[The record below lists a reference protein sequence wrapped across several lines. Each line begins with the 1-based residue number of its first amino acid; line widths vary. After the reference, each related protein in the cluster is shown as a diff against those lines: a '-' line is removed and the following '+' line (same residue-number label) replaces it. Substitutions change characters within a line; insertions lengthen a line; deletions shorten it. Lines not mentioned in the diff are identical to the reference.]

1 MCLQWCKDSVF
12 NDDIPGERVMYEAM
26 IVNLC
31 SNKYIGESNENERE
45 VQIETYLAEVFSRN
59 SRIGMS

>member
-1 MCLQWCKDSVF
+1 
-12 NDDIPGERVMYEAM
+12 MYEAM

-45 VQIETYLAEVFSRN
+45 VQIQTYLAEVFSRN